1 MILAL
6 DLGTSGAKAA
16 LIDPADGSYHGE
28 AFEPYPTDTGADGR
42 VEQHPADW
50 VAAARACAARLPG
63 ADAIALTGQMQD
75 LICLDADGSPM
86 APAVLY
92 SDTRARAEA
101 DALHRALG
109 DWNRITGNEQSATSN
124 AAMFMRSGLT
134 PARILFS
141 PSGYLAHHLGLGA
154 HVDSTTASTTGFID
168 AATGD
173 FSPAV
178 RRAAGVTADML
189 PAITDGPL
197 GEVDG
202 VPVILAPGDAV
213 ATTAGIVGLAPGD
226 DYVYLGTSGW
236 YAFLAEKDV
245 DLPGAVHRLAAPG
258 RRRLHIAALSSAGAL
273 AGWGR
278 ENLLGGASPA
288 EADAVL
294 AAGPRAPSGLLAL
307 PSLSGERFPVRDDAL
322 GAAITGIRAT
332 TTPAQMYRAL
342 LESVAFGLSHAM
354 AEEPVDRP
362 LPVVGG
368 GAASRPWLE
377 ILADVTGR
385 PVTRVSTGGDAA
397 LTGAA
402 LVAAEALGLEHG
414 IMPLGRGDVDAV
426 APDAVAHAGY
436 RGLRARHRRLYSALG
451 DTAGPPE

>member
-154 HVDSTTASTTGFID
+154 HVDSTTASTTGLID

-178 RRAAGVTADML
+178 CRAAGITVDML
-189 PAITDGPL
+189 PAITDGLL

-202 VPVILAPGDAV
+202 VPVVLAPGDATS
-213 ATTAGIVGLAPGD
+213 TTAGIGGLAPGD

-236 YAFLAEKDV
+236 YAFLADEDV
-245 DLPGAVHRLAAPG
+245 ELSGAVHRLAAPG
-258 RRRLHIAALSSAGAL
+258 GRRLHISAVSSAGAL
-273 AGWGR
+273 ADWGR
-278 ENLLGGASPA
+278 QNLLSGASPA
-288 EADAVL
+288 EADAAV

-307 PSLSGERFPVRDDAL
+307 PSLNGERFPVRDDAL

-368 GAASRPWLE
+368 GAASLPWLE

-385 PVTRVSTGGDAA
+385 PVTRVTTGRDAA

-402 LVAAEALGLEHG
+402 LIAAEALGVDHG
-414 IMPLGRGDVDAV
+414 IVPLGRRGGDVID
-426 APDAVAHAGY
+426 PDSCAHASY
-436 RGLRARHRRLYSALG
+436 RELRARHRRLYSALG
-451 DTAGPPE
+451 EATGPAE